1 MSSEVYRREI
11 KTLINPADVIT
22 LRNRLSKILRPDVH
36 NGGDYLVTSLYF
48 DNYNDRAVFEKLAG
62 MPQREKWRIRYYNQ
76 DVNFL
81 RLEHK
86 IKIGVVSRKSQYV
99 ITSKMVDLLVKTNS
113 LTQSQSGTDEYRSQK
128 LKVKDTDLGNA
139 RAAAGTAS
147 WGWPTE
153 FYAKSQFQNL
163 RPKEIV
169 RYRRRAWQF
178 EPGNVR
184 VTLDTDIRASAVVDK
199 FLEPDRMLTMPVSK
213 HCILEVKFDHFLPE
227 LVQRAIVL
235 PARNQAEFSKY
246 AVSRIAI

>member
-11 KTLINPADVIT
+11 KTLINSADVIT
-22 LRNRLSKILRPDVH
+22 LKNRLARILRPDVH

-62 MPQREKWRIRYYNQ
+62 MPHREKWRVRYYNQ

-99 ITSKMVDLLVKTNS
+99 ITSKMVDSLVKTNS
-113 LTQSQSGTDEYRSQK
+113 LTQSQSETDEYRSKQINANYANPTNAIA
-128 LKVKDTDLGNA
+128 TD
-139 RAAAGTAS
+139 TAS
-147 WGWPTE
+147 RGWPTE

-213 HCILEVKFDHFLPE
+213 HCVLEVKFDHFLPE

-235 PARNQAEFSKY
+235 PARSQAEFSKY